1 MRNDTQQGVLF
12 EGLSS
17 KAVVVEFTAR
27 SQSSEGG
34 LPLLAKI
41 DRRLGLTARL
51 AGVLWEQ
58 RAAERVEHEL
68 PEMVRQRVFSIALGY
83 ADGNDAA
90 RMGVDPLVKLACGRA
105 PDAGASLASQPTLS
119 RFERGRD
126 GRELVGMA
134 RALEGIVIADL
145 ARRHKR
151 ARRITIDLDSSE
163 DPTHG
168 QQPFTYFNGYYDKWC
183 YLPLF
188 GFLTVDAEPEQ
199 YLFFSRLRPG
209 TARDGRC
216 VRAFLRRIVPE
227 LKRRFRRAEVLIR
240 LDAGFAG
247 AELLDLFE
255 ELGVSYVAALPANP
269 VLSTEAGSHMHAARV
284 LTERCGRPTQLF
296 GECAYRA
303 GTWSRERRV
312 IYKAEVVVHPGRE
325 PRDNLRCV
333 VTNLRASPE
342 ALWKLYCAR
351 GDVENRIKELKS
363 DLEIDRTSSTS
374 FLANQLR
381 VLLTSAAFVLFQAL
395 RRSLKGTELARAQV
409 ATLRLRL
416 LKVAALVRETCRRIV
431 LQLPTVHA
439 FADAWRRAALAVG
452 ASPC

>member
-1 MRNDTQQGVLF
+1 MRNDTQEGVLF
-12 EGLSS
+12 EGICR
-17 KAVVVEFTAR
+17 KPVVTEFTAA

-34 LPLLAKI
+34 LPLLAKV

-51 AGVLWEQ
+51 AAALHEQ
-58 RAAERVEHEL
+58 RLAERVEHDLLEL
-68 PEMVRQRVFSIALGY
+68 VRQRVFSIALGY

-90 RMGVDPLVKLACGRA
+90 CVGRDPLVKLACGRL
-105 PDAGASLASQPTLS
+105 PGSEGSLASQPTIS

-126 GRELVGMA
+126 GRELIGMA
-134 RALEGIVIADL
+134 RALEDVVIEGL

-151 ARRITIDLDSSE
+151 ARRITLDLDSSE

-188 GFLTVDAEPEQ
+188 GFLSVDDEPEQ
-199 YLFFSRLRPG
+199 HLFFARLRPG

-216 VRAFLRRIVPE
+216 VRTILRRVVPE
-227 LKRRFRRAEVLIR
+227 LKRRFRGAEVLIR

-247 AELLDLFE
+247 AELLELFD
-255 ELGVSYVAALPANP
+255 ELGVSYVAALPKNS
-269 VLSTEAGSHMHAARV
+269 VLSGEAAPRMHAARV
-284 LTERCGRPTQLF
+284 LTERCGIATQLF

-303 GTWSRERRV
+303 DTWPRERRV
-312 IYKAEVVVHPGRE
+312 IYKAEVVVHPGRD
-325 PRDNLRCV
+325 PRDNLRFV

-381 VLLTSAAFVLFQAL
+381 VLLTAAAFVLFQAL
-395 RRSLKGTELARAQV
+395 RRALKGTELARAQV
-409 ATLRLRL
+409 TTLRLRL
-416 LKVAALVRETCRRIV
+416 LKIGAVVRESWRRIV
-431 LQLPTVHA
+431 LQLPRVHA
-439 FADAWRRAALAVG
+439 FADAWQRAALAVG
-452 ASPC
+452 ASRC

>member
-1 MRNDTQQGVLF
+1 MAHDREQGVLF
-12 EGLSS
+12 EGVSP
-17 KAVVVEFTAR
+17 KPVVVEFTAPG
-27 SQSSEGG
+27 QSSEGG
-34 LPLLAKI
+34 LTLLAKV

-51 AGVLWEQ
+51 AGALLDQ
-58 RAAERVEHEL
+58 RAAERVAHDL
-68 PEMVRQRVFSIALGY
+68 PELVRQRVFSIALGY

-90 RMGVDPLVKLACGRA
+90 RVGGDPVLKLACGRS
-105 PDAGASLASQPTLS
+105 PGSEGNLASQPTLS
-119 RFERGRD
+119 RFERGRS
-126 GRELVGMA
+126 GRELIGMA
-134 RALEGIVIADL
+134 RALEDIVIEGL

-168 QQPFTYFNGYYDKWC
+168 QQPFTYFNGYYDTWC

-188 GFLTVDAEPEQ
+188 GFLSIDGESEQ
-199 YLFFSRLRPG
+199 HLFFARLRPG

-216 VRAFLRRIVPE
+216 VRALLRRVVPD
-227 LKRRFRRAEVLIR
+227 LKRRFRRAEVLVR

-247 AELLDLFE
+247 AELFELFD
-255 ELGVSYVAALPANP
+255 ELGVSYVAALPKNA
-269 VLSTEAGSHMHAARV
+269 VLSAEAKSRMHAARV
-284 LTERCGRPTQLF
+284 LTERFGGATQFF

-312 IYKAEVVVHPGRE
+312 IYKAEVVVHPGRD
-325 PRDNLRCV
+325 PRDNLRFV
-333 VTNLRASPE
+333 VTNVPASAE
-342 ALWKLYCAR
+342 AAWKLYCGR
-351 GDVENRIKELKS
+351 GDVENRIKELKN

-381 VLLTSAAFVLFQAL
+381 VLLTAAAFVLFQAL
-395 RRSLKGTELARAQV
+395 RRALEGTELARAQV

-416 LKVAALVRETCRRIV
+416 LKIGAVVRETWRRVV
-431 LQLPTVHA
+431 LQLPTLHA

-452 ASPC
+452 ATAC

>member
-1 MRNDTQQGVLF
+1 MRDDTQQGVLF
-12 EGLSS
+12 EGFSS
-17 KAVVVEFTAR
+17 KPVVVEFTAR
-27 SQSSEGG
+27 SHSSEGG
-34 LPLLAKI
+34 LPLLAKV

-51 AGVLWEQ
+51 AGALWEQ
-58 RAAERVEHEL
+58 RAAERVEHDL

-90 RMGVDPLVKLACGRA
+90 RIGADPLVKLACGLA
-105 PDAGASLASQPTLS
+105 PEAESGLASQPTIS
-119 RFERGRD
+119 RFERGRG
-126 GRELVGMA
+126 GRELIGMA
-134 RALEGIVIADL
+134 RALEKVVIEDL

-168 QQPFTYFNGYYDKWC
+168 QQPFAYFNGYYDKWC

-188 GFLTVDAEPEQ
+188 GFLSVDAEPEQ
-199 YLFFSRLRPG
+199 HLFFARLRPG

-216 VRAFLRRIVPE
+216 VRALLRRVVPK

-247 AELLDLFE
+247 AELLELFE
-255 ELGVSYVAALPANP
+255 ELGVSYVAALPKNA
-269 VLSTEAGSHMHAARV
+269 VLSAEAAPHMHAARV
-284 LTERCGRPTQLF
+284 LTERCGIATQLF
-296 GECAYRA
+296 GECGYGAD
-303 GTWSRERRV
+303 TWSRERRV

-325 PRDNLRCV
+325 PRDNLRFV
-333 VTNLRASPE
+333 VTNLRASSE

-381 VLLTSAAFVLFQAL
+381 VLLTAAAFVLFQAL
-395 RRSLKGTELARAQV
+395 RRALRGTELERAQV

-416 LKVAALVRETCRRIV
+416 LKIGAVVRESWRRIV
-431 LQLPTVHA
+431 LQLPSAHA